1 MVEQKK
7 ATREP
12 SRERGRARR
21 ELLLATAKAMISED
35 RSLEGLTLQEIAKR
49 AGVPRVSLYY
59 FFPSVEALLETLYS
73 EALVQMTNELA
84 QTTFDST
91 IPWLKLI
98 DTILDETRSHYERN
112 LVTQILA
119 LSPLSF
125 KLLNRIHRDY
135 GEALSALLCA
145 HAGLPTSAK
154 LRRGCE
160 IASELA
166 DTVWRKSFLETG
178 KISDTMHRQAKAAV
192 LSYLEGVI
200 ERVR

>member
-35 RSLEGLTLQEIAKR
+35 RSLEGITLQEIAKR

-200 ERVR
+200 EHVR

>member
-73 EALVQMTNELA
+73 EALVEMTNELA

>member
-145 HAGLPTSAK
+145 HAGLPTSAD

>member
-1 MVEQKK
+1 MAEPKK
-7 ATREP
+7 VSREP
-12 SRERGRARR
+12 RRDKGRARR
-21 ELLLATAKAMISED
+21 DLLLETAKDMISED
-35 RSLEGLTLQEIAKR
+35 CSLEGLTLQEIAKR

-59 FFPSVEALLETLYS
+59 FFPSVEALLETLYC
-73 EALVQMTNELA
+73 EAFVQMTNELA
-84 QTTFDST
+84 ETPFDRAT
-91 IPWLKLI
+91 PWQKLI

-112 LVTQILA
+112 PVTQILA

-125 KLLNRIHRDY
+125 KLLNGVHRDY

-145 HAGLPTSAK
+145 SLGFPASAK
-154 LRRGCE
+154 FRRGCE

-178 KISDTMHRQAKAAV
+178 KISDTLHRQAKAAV
-192 LSYLEGVI
+192 LGYLAGVI

>member
-35 RSLEGLTLQEIAKR
+35 RSLEGITLQEIAKR

-84 QTTFDST
+84 QTAFDST

>member
-35 RSLEGLTLQEIAKR
+35 RSLEGLPLQEIAKR

-59 FFPSVEALLETLYS
+59 FFPSVEALMETLYS
-73 EALVQMTNELA
+73 EALLQMTNELA
-84 QTTFDST
+84 QTPFDSA
-91 IPWLKLI
+91 ISWQKLI

-112 LVTQILA
+112 PVTQILA

-125 KLLNRIHRDY
+125 TLLNGIHRDY

-166 DTVWRKSFLETG
+166 DTVWRKSFVETG
-178 KISDTMHRQAKAAV
+178 KVTATLHRQAKAAV
-192 LSYLEGVI
+192 LSYLEDVI
-200 ERVR
+200 DRVR

>member
-35 RSLEGLTLQEIAKR
+35 RSLEGITLQEIAKR

>member
-73 EALVQMTNELA
+73 EALVEMTNELA

-135 GEALSALLCA
+135 GEALSALLSA

>member
-84 QTTFDST
+84 QTAFDST

>member
-125 KLLNRIHRDY
+125 KLSLVRAR
-135 GEALSALLCA
+135 
-145 HAGLPTSAK
+145 GLTHV
-154 LRRGCE
+154 C
-160 IASELA
+160 
-166 DTVWRKSFLETG
+166 
-178 KISDTMHRQAKAAV
+178 QAPP
-192 LSYLEGVI
+192 
-200 ERVR
+200 RVRDCVRTCRHGLAKIISRDGQDQRHHAPPSQSCGVELP

>member
-1 MVEQKK
+1 MAEPKK
-7 ATREP
+7 APREP

-21 ELLLATAKAMISED
+21 ELLLATAKGMISED
-35 RSLEGLTLQEIAKR
+35 RSLNGLTLQEIAKR

-84 QTTFDST
+84 QTPFDSA
-91 IPWLKLI
+91 IPWQKLI
-98 DTILDETRSHYERN
+98 DTILDDTRSHYERN
-112 LVTQILA
+112 PVTQILA

-145 HAGLPTSAK
+145 SLGLPPSAK

-178 KISDTMHRQAKAAV
+178 KISDTLHRQAKAAV